1 SNMLFILRKSIPY
14 LNTKLLS
21 KEFEVLEKQY
31 EVNQKQLKE
40 KLRNPSQ
47 KLKIKSLVP
56 KIENINEIISSLNES
71 IETNNNIIRNKER
84 EQNKFKKNLWIYIV
98 NNMKQDLKEYVNFK
112 NGKFKAIANIRRQ
125 ISGLKN

>member
-1 SNMLFILRKSIPY
+1 KDYFNEEYEQDLKKIKEIKQVYSSCFEKIESNMLFILRKSIPY

-84 EQNKFKKNLWIYIV
+84 EQNKFKKNLWI
-98 NNMKQDLKEYVNFK
+98 
-112 NGKFKAIANIRRQ
+112 
-125 ISGLKN
+125 